1 MSSSSKMLYVKMQV
15 AMKDKTT
22 RRQEMEKRFGEEL
35 KKIHDEYP
43 DYVRSGLVEKQIWLR
58 ITCEN
63 QEAEK
68 LHKKT

>member
-1 MSSSSKMLYVKMQV
+1 
-15 AMKDKTT
+15 
-22 RRQEMEKRFGEEL
+22 MEKRFREEL
-35 KKIHDEYP
+35 KKIYDEYP
-43 DYVRSGLVEKQIWLR
+43 GYGRSGLVEKQIWLR